1 MDGHRKGSRCRHA
14 RILLSEG
21 SSCSIAGICEG
32 TLAALLEGFIEL
44 LEGDEWEVDLTA
56 YFDEARMGLSIQAL
70 WQTFDRL
77 HIEGDILTRG
87 AIAARESTDQ
97 HPILIEQVDRKTIDF
112 DLTEPGGRDLLL
124 NPLEP

>member
-1 MDGHRKGSRCRHA
+1 MDSHGKRSRCRHA

-21 SSCSIAGICEG
+21 SSCSIARICER
-32 TLAALLEGFIEL
+32 TLAALLKGFIEL
-44 LEGDEWEVDLTA
+44 LEGGEWEVDLTA
-56 YFDEARMGLSIQAL
+56 YFDKARMGLAVQAM

-77 HIEGDILTRG
+77 HIDGDIFTCS

-97 HPILIEQVDRKTIDF
+97 RSILIEQVDRKTIDF